1 MPEPLF
7 DKVAD
12 LGDVVQ
18 SSDLFYFHEINTLHI
33 VLVFILEVLIMHFVD
48 VFFLGLVNETFK
60 T

>member
-1 MPEPLF
+1 MLEPLF

-12 LGDVVQ
+12 LRDVVQ

-48 VFFLGLVNETFK
+48 VFFSRSCQ
-60 T
+60 

>member
-48 VFFLGLVNETFK
+48 VFFSRSCQ
-60 T
+60 

>member
-1 MPEPLF
+1 MLEPLF

-12 LGDVVQ
+12 LRDVIQ